1 MRHWISILGVV
12 LSLWLVSPAWAQEVS
27 VPTVNINTAGAAE
40 IAEVLQGVG
49 QAKADAIA
57 NNRKLALPMAHTGW
71 GEFAAQ
77 LA

>member
-40 IAEVLQGVG
+40 IAEVHSTLL
-49 QAKADAIA
+49 
-57 NNRKLALPMAHTGW
+57 NLPGYPPHSLLYLHSI
-71 GEFAAQ
+71 FYSIFQ
-77 LA
+77 IHHPSIV

>member
-40 IAEVLQGVG
+40 IAEVLQG
-49 QAKADAIA
+49 
-57 NNRKLALPMAHTGW
+57 
-71 GEFAAQ
+71 
-77 LA
+77 